1 MAGTKEESYSD
12 ETMLSKAEPGLYV
25 MGTII
30 EGDTTVQEE
39 DEQKQGHVQELSP
52 EVGGKKG
59 KKSIFKGKDKKKQED
74 DKDDKKKEKKGIF
87 GLKGKKEKERKVEP
101 KLEDETE
108 QEHNTAD
115 QILSEVPTENDT
127 EPLEIGQEKKDEDD
141 GMVII
146 HGDDSASSFPEK
158 MEDDSVSGE
167 EQGDGALEEGER
179 IDDRTD
185 EPVKR
190 KWPFGKGKTSK
201 KEQKDKEKK
210 ETEEKKGG
218 KKKKEGKEGK
228 DEKEDKEGTE
238 ELKKSG
244 KKDKKKSG
252 KKFSLSLR
260 KKKGKEKKEEEGEE
274 SGTGADTEEAEGK
287 LDTLI
292 NDLLLRIEKVINPKP
307 EIIDEL
313 VFEPGVIR
321 KPVPGTAHRD
331 LDMIYEVTPKFQYVH
346 ISFDGEEL
354 SYECMEPPL
363 SEAEKL
369 TMEIVQNA
377 FDKMAH
383 SEILLVE
390 EEHRKDALWDRF
402 IFITEIYRFKLTETQ
417 QKKFFYYLHKK
428 YMGFDR
434 IDLLMN
440 DPYIE
445 DITCNGPNSNL
456 YVNHRM
462 YGSLK
467 TNVRFEELELN
478 NFVMRM
484 AQAAGRHIS
493 VLQPIRDATL
503 IDGSRAN
510 LTLGK
515 EVTKRG
521 STFTIRR
528 FKSNPVSCID
538 LLNYGTYDATVLA
551 YFWLMIEYK
560 RSVLAAGG
568 TASGKTT
575 TLNALGSFI
584 PPEYKIVSIEDT
596 AEMNLM
602 HPNWTQSITRAG
614 FGGDNAGKSA
624 GDIELF
630 DLLKAALRQRP
641 EYIIVGEVRGAEAG
655 TLFQAISVGHPCM
668 GTIHAG
674 SIQELLSRV
683 ESEPMN
689 VPRNLFASVDM
700 VIFNAMVK
708 VGEHFIRRALRI
720 VEIVELDPERKDL
733 ITNPV
738 FKWDPIEDRYEF
750 TGTSSLF
757 EDIEEEFG
765 IKVEV
770 LVREM
775 EERAR
780 YIEDLAAQGI
790 CDYADVARAIRRYT
804 RFKNENLNEQM
815 NEQLSVQEGMVQ

>member
-1 MAGTKEESYSD
+1 MAGINTETYSDNEIPSEEAELSFREPEVSYS
-12 ETMLSKAEPGLYV
+12 ESVAG
-25 MGTII
+25 
-30 EGDTTVQEE
+30 E
-39 DEQKQGHVQELSP
+39 DVHVQEVSGYNG
-52 EVGGKKG
+52 EGKKG
-59 KKSIFKGKDKKKQED
+59 KK
-74 DKDDKKKEKKGIF
+74 GIF
-87 GLKGKKEKERKVEP
+87 GFRGKQKKSEVHEPSVRPGKPAGKKR
-101 KLEDETE
+101 
-108 QEHNTAD
+108 
-115 QILSEVPTENDT
+115 
-127 EPLEIGQEKKDEDD
+127 
-141 GMVII
+141 
-146 HGDDSASSFPEK
+146 
-158 MEDDSVSGE
+158 
-167 EQGDGALEEGER
+167 
-179 IDDRTD
+179 
-185 EPVKR
+185 
-190 KWPFGKGKTSK
+190 FG
-201 KEQKDKEKK
+201 
-210 ETEEKKGG
+210 
-218 KKKKEGKEGK
+218 
-228 DEKEDKEGTE
+228 
-238 ELKKSG
+238 
-244 KKDKKKSG
+244 
-252 KKFSLSLR
+252 LSLR
-260 KKKGKEKKEEEGEE
+260 KKKDIPGSRAGSPEDVEEAAGRQECGEYGEGSVAVSMLDGADAPDSISDVPEEGSGKRRLFGLRGSRKKVKKAKKPAGKKKSGLGLRRKKSQPDDPLCLPEDKNELSE
-274 SGTGADTEEAEGK
+274 SEG
-287 LDTLI
+287 DFVQV
-292 NDLLLRIEKVINPKP
+292 LLQKIEKIINPKP
-307 EIIDEL
+307 EVIDEL
-313 VFEPGVIR
+313 VFEPGVVS
-321 KPVPGTAHRD
+321 KPLYGVPHKD
-331 LDMIYEVTPKFQYVH
+331 LDLIYEVTPRFQYVH
-346 ISFDGEEL
+346 VWFDGEEL

-363 SEAEKL
+363 SETEEQ
-369 TMEIVQNA
+369 TMAIVQNA

-390 EEHRKDALWDRF
+390 EENRKDALRDRF
-402 IFITEIYRFKLTETQ
+402 YFITEIYRFKLTES
-417 QKKFFYYLHKK
+417 QKEKFFYYLHKK

-445 DITCNGPNSNL
+445 DVTCNGPYSNL

-467 TNVRFEELELN
+467 TNVSFEELELN

-503 IDGSRAN
+503 TDGSRAN

-538 LLNYGTYDATVLA
+538 LMNYGTYDARVLA
-551 YFWLMIEYK
+551 YFWIVIEYK

-614 FGGDNAGKSA
+614 FGGDSSSGKSA
-624 GDIELF
+624 GDIELY

-641 EYIIVGEVRGAEAG
+641 EYIVVGEVRGSEAG

-738 FKWDPIEDRYEF
+738 FKWDPVEDRYEF
-750 TGTSSLF
+750 SGSSSLF

-765 IKVEV
+765 IKVEE

-775 EERAR
+775 DERAK
-780 YIEDLAAQGI
+780 YIESLSRQGI
-790 CDYADVARAIRRYT
+790 CDYKDVARAIRKYARHKDELMET
-804 RFKNENLNEQM
+804 MQ
-815 NEQLSVQEGMVQ
+815 

>member
-1 MAGTKEESYSD
+1 MAGTNTETYSD
-12 ETMLSKAEPGLYV
+12 REIVSEEAKLSFREPEATYSESVAG
-25 MGTII
+25 
-30 EGDTTVQEE
+30 EGVPVQEVS
-39 DEQKQGHVQELSP
+39 GYN
-52 EVGGKKG
+52 GGDKKG
-59 KKSIFKGKDKKKQED
+59 KKGVFRLWGKQKKSEVHKPSVRSGKPAGKKGFRLSFRKKKDIPGSRE
-74 DKDDKKKEKKGIF
+74 G
-87 GLKGKKEKERKVEP
+87 
-101 KLEDETE
+101 
-108 QEHNTAD
+108 
-115 QILSEVPTENDT
+115 
-127 EPLEIGQEKKDEDD
+127 
-141 GMVII
+141 
-146 HGDDSASSFPEK
+146 FPEDGG
-158 MEDDSVSGE
+158 EAAVRQECGEYEEGSVAVSLLDGADALDSISDVSEEVSG
-167 EQGDGALEEGER
+167 
-179 IDDRTD
+179 
-185 EPVKR
+185 KR
-190 KWPFGKGKTSK
+190 GLFGRGGSRK
-201 KEQKDKEKK
+201 KAKK
-210 ETEEKKGG
+210 AKKPAG
-218 KKKKEGKEGK
+218 
-228 DEKEDKEGTE
+228 
-238 ELKKSG
+238 
-244 KKDKKKSG
+244 KKKSG
-252 KKFSLSLR
+252 LGLRR
-260 KKKGKEKKEEEGEE
+260 KKSRPDDPLHLPEDTDELSE
-274 SGTGADTEEAEGK
+274 SED
-287 LDTLI
+287 DFI
-292 NDLLLRIEKVINPKP
+292 QVLLQKIEKIINPKP
-307 EIIDEL
+307 EVIDEL
-313 VFEPGVIR
+313 VFEPGVVS
-321 KPVPGTAHRD
+321 KPVHGVPHKD
-331 LDMIYEVTPKFQYVH
+331 LDLIYEVTPRFQYVH
-346 ISFDGEEL
+346 VWFDGEEL

-363 SEAEKL
+363 SKTEEQ
-369 TMEIVQNA
+369 TMAIVQNA

-390 EEHRKDALWDRF
+390 EENRKDALRDRF
-402 IFITEIYRFKLTETQ
+402 YFITEIYRFKLTES
-417 QKKFFYYLHKK
+417 QKEKFFYYLHKK

-445 DITCNGPNSNL
+445 DVTCNGPYSNL

-467 TNVRFEELELN
+467 TNVSFEELELN

-503 IDGSRAN
+503 TDGSRAN

-538 LLNYGTYDATVLA
+538 LMNYGTYDARVLA
-551 YFWLMIEYK
+551 YFWIVIEYK

-614 FGGDNAGKSA
+614 FGGDSSSGKSA
-624 GDIELF
+624 GDIELY

-641 EYIIVGEVRGAEAG
+641 EYIVVGEVRGSEAG

-738 FKWDPIEDRYEF
+738 FKWDPVEDRYEF
-750 TGTSSLF
+750 SGSSSLF

-765 IKVEV
+765 IKVEE

-775 EERAR
+775 DERAK
-780 YIEDLAAQGI
+780 YIESLSRQGI
-790 CDYADVARAIRRYT
+790 CDYKDVARAIRKYARHKDELMET
-804 RFKNENLNEQM
+804 MQ
-815 NEQLSVQEGMVQ
+815 

>member
-1 MAGTKEESYSD
+1 MAGTNTETCCEEI
-12 ETMLSKAEPGLYV
+12 LSQEAELCPWKAEP
-25 MGTII
+25 
-30 EGDTTVQEE
+30 
-39 DEQKQGHVQELSP
+39 LSP
-52 EVGGKKG
+52 EGNAPQDPAAAAIPVSAGSGKKS
-59 KKSIFKGKDKKKQED
+59 KKSIFRLRRKEKQED
-74 DKDDKKKEKKGIF
+74 VLESPALLTEPGKKRFSLGSGKKKKPQEDPAALASTEMEAEDAGGMPGIGYGDAAVPELTPDSSEGADEADNLVGETPRKKGFLGIGGSGKKSRKSKKAKKEKKV
-87 GLKGKKEKERKVEP
+87 KEP
-101 KLEDETE
+101 
-108 QEHNTAD
+108 
-115 QILSEVPTENDT
+115 
-127 EPLEIGQEKKDEDD
+127 
-141 GMVII
+141 
-146 HGDDSASSFPEK
+146 
-158 MEDDSVSGE
+158 
-167 EQGDGALEEGER
+167 
-179 IDDRTD
+179 
-185 EPVKR
+185 
-190 KWPFGKGKTSK
+190 
-201 KEQKDKEKK
+201 
-210 ETEEKKGG
+210 
-218 KKKKEGKEGK
+218 
-228 DEKEDKEGTE
+228 
-238 ELKKSG
+238 SG
-244 KKDKKKSG
+244 KKGSG
-252 KKFSLSLR
+252 LGLR
-260 KKKGKEKKEEEGEE
+260 KKKVPVQEASGETVGSDDV
-274 SGTGADTEEAEGK
+274 SGNEDE
-287 LDTLI
+287 LI
-292 NDLLLRIEKVINPKP
+292 QGILKRIEKLINPKP
-307 EIIDEL
+307 EVIDEL
-313 VFEPGVIR
+313 VFEPGVIS
-321 KPVPGTAHRD
+321 KPMPGVPHKD
-331 LDMIYEVTPKFQYVH
+331 LDIIYEVTPRFQYVH
-346 ISFDGEEL
+346 VRFDGEEL
-354 SYECMEPPL
+354 SYECLEPPM
-363 SEAEKL
+363 SETEKQTL
-369 TMEIVQNA
+369 EIVQNA

-390 EEHRKDALWDRF
+390 DENRKEALRDRF
-402 IFITEIYRFKLTETQ
+402 NFITEIYRFKLTES
-417 QKKFFYYLHKK
+417 QKDKFFYYLHKK
-428 YMGFDR
+428 YMGFDK
-434 IDLLMN
+434 IDLLMK

-445 DITCNGPNSNL
+445 DVTCNGPYSNL
-456 YVNHRM
+456 YVNHRI

-467 TNVRFEELELN
+467 TDVIFEELELN

-503 IDGSRAN
+503 TDGSRAN

-538 LLNYGTYDATVLA
+538 LMNYGTYDARVLA

-614 FGGDNAGKSA
+614 FGGDSSGKSA

-641 EYIIVGEVRGAEAG
+641 EYIVVGEVRGAEAG

-674 SIQELLSRV
+674 SIHELLSRV

-738 FKWDPIEDRYEF
+738 FKWDPVEDRYEF
-750 TGTSSLF
+750 SGSSSLF

-765 IKVEV
+765 IAPEE
-770 LVREM
+770 LEREM
-775 EERAR
+775 EERAS
-780 YIEDLAAQGI
+780 YIESLAARGI
-790 CDYADVARAIRRYT
+790 CDYKDVARAIRKYARYKDELMET
-804 RFKNENLNEQM
+804 TH
-815 NEQLSVQEGMVQ
+815 